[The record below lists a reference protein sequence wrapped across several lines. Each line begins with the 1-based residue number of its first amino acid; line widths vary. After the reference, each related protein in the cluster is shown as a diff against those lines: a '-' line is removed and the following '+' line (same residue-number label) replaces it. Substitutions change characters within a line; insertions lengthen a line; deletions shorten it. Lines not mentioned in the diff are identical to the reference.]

1 MKENKPLEFYHDQV
15 CKMITIVII
24 QNFIKESSCKELSDV
39 LWRIFHKK
47 DKVVN
52 NIAKYVKTT
61 VEERDKKIDDVL
73 NSVSFFAFIL
83 KDYAY
88 KNIGQPI
95 NK

>member
-1 MKENKPLEFYHDQV
+1 MKENKPIEFYHEQV
-15 CKMITIVII
+15 SKMITITII
-24 QNFIKESSCKELSDV
+24 KSFIKEANCKELSDI

-47 DKVVN
+47 EKIVN
-52 NIAKYVKTT
+52 NIAKYVKVM
-61 VEERDKKIDDVL
+61 VEEKDKDLNDVL

-83 KDYAY
+83 KEYAY

>member
-1 MKENKPLEFYHDQV
+1 MKDSKPIEFYHEQV
-15 CKMITIVII
+15 SKMITITII
-24 QNFIKESSCKELSDV
+24 RSFIKDSSCKELSDI

-47 DKVVN
+47 ERIVN
-52 NIAKYVKTT
+52 NIAKYVKVM
-61 VEERDKKIDDVL
+61 VEEKDKNIDDVL

-83 KDYAY
+83 KEYAY